1 MTAVASEK
9 GTYRVSEETRSRL
22 IHAAGELFAL
32 RGVEAV
38 TVREIADKADAV
50 PNAVRYHFGDKAG
63 LVAAVEDFALT
74 PWRDGKLQSYC
85 AENDSLYAT
94 RDGCRQMVADAI
106 DIFYAHLMPEGQP
119 MWAAMFLLRA
129 LLTSQW
135 LGKEHEEIAKQ
146 SMECFCRIF
155 QKVTG
160 NDDHLSAVCW
170 SMAIISPGMIF
181 SSSTLDYTTMN
192 KSGGV
197 NYTFL
202 RRLQTT
208 VTRNALLALGLGD
221 DLAGRQRES

>member
-9 GTYRVSEETRSRL
+9 GTYKVSEETRSRL

-74 PWRDGKLQSYC
+74 PWRDGKLHSYC
-85 AENDSLYAT
+85 SSNDSLYAT
-94 RDGCRQMVADAI
+94 RDGCRQMVTDAI
-106 DIFYAHLMPEGQP
+106 DIFYAHLMPDGQP
-119 MWAAMFLLRA
+119 MWVSMFLLRA
-129 LLTSQW
+129 VLTSQW
-135 LGKEHEEIAKQ
+135 LGREHEEIAKQ

-155 QKVTG
+155 RKVTG

-181 SSSTLDYTTMN
+181 SSSMLDYTTMN

-197 NYTFL
+197 NYIFL
-202 RRLQTT
+202 HRLQAT
-208 VTRNALLALGLGD
+208 VTRNALLSLGLEG
-221 DLAGRQRES
+221 S

>member
-1 MTAVASEK
+1 MAMASEK
-9 GTYRVSEETRSRL
+9 GTYKVSEETRSRL

-32 RGVEAV
+32 RGVDAV

-63 LVAAVEDFALT
+63 LVSAVEDFALT

-85 AENDSLYAT
+85 SSNDSLYTT
-94 RDGCRQMVADAI
+94 RDGCRQMVTDAI
-106 DIFYAHLMPEGQP
+106 DIFYAHLMPDGQP

-129 LLTSQW
+129 VLTSQW

-155 QKVTG
+155 RRVSG

-170 SMAIISPGMIF
+170 SMAIISLGMIF
-181 SSSTLDYTTMN
+181 SSSTLDYTTMK
-192 KSGGV
+192 KSDGF
-197 NYTFL
+197 NHTFL
-202 RRLQTT
+202 RRLQAT
-208 VTRNALLALGLGD
+208 VTRNALLALGLEGI
-221 DLAGRQRES
+221 

>member
-9 GTYRVSEETRSRL
+9 GTYKVSEETRSRL

-32 RGVEAV
+32 RGVDAV

-74 PWRDGKLQSYC
+74 PWRDGRLQNYC
-85 AENDSLYAT
+85 TENDGLYAT
-94 RDGCRQMVADAI
+94 RDGRRQMVADAI
-106 DIFYAHLMPEGQP
+106 DIFYAHLMPDGQP
-119 MWAAMFLLRA
+119 MWVSMFLLRA
-129 LLTSQW
+129 MLTSQW

-155 QKVTG
+155 RRVSG

-181 SSSTLDYTTMN
+181 SSSMLDYTTMK
-192 KSGGV
+192 KSDGF
-197 NYTFL
+197 NHTFL
-202 RRLQTT
+202 RRLQAT
-208 VTRNALLALGLGD
+208 VTRNALLAVGLD
-221 DLAGRQRES
+221 PQMY

>member
-1 MTAVASEK
+1 MAVASKK
-9 GTYRVSEETRSRL
+9 GTYKVSEETCSRL

-32 RGVEAV
+32 RGVDAV
-38 TVREIADKADAV
+38 TVREIAAKADAV

-74 PWRDGKLQSYC
+74 PWRDGKLQNYC
-85 AENDSLYAT
+85 NHNDDLYAT
-94 RDGCRQMVADAI
+94 RDGCRQMIADAI

-119 MWAAMFLLRA
+119 MWVSMFLLRA

-135 LGKEHEEIAKQ
+135 LGKEHEEIARE

-155 QKVTG
+155 RKVSG

-170 SMAIISPGMIF
+170 AMTIISPGMIF
-181 SSSTLDYTTMN
+181 SSSTLDYTTMS

-202 RRLQTT
+202 RRLRAT
-208 VTRNALLALGLGD
+208 VTRNALLALGLEGN
-221 DLAGRQRES
+221 RS

>member
-1 MTAVASEK
+1 MVVTSEK
-9 GTYRVSEETRSRL
+9 GTYKVSEETRSRL

-38 TVREIADKADAV
+38 TVREIADKAGEV

-63 LVAAVEDFALT
+63 LVAAVQDFALT
-74 PWRDGKLQSYC
+74 TWRDGRLQDYC
-85 AENDSLYAT
+85 AGNEGLYAT
-94 RDGCRQMVADAI
+94 RDGCRQVIVDAI

-129 LLTSQW
+129 VLTSQW

-146 SMECFCRIF
+146 SMACFCRIF

-160 NDDHLSAVCW
+160 NNDHLSAVCW
-170 SMAIISPGMIF
+170 AMAIMGPGLIS
-181 SSSTLDYTTMN
+181 SSSTLDYTTMS
-192 KSGGV
+192 KSGGG

-202 RRLQTT
+202 RRLQAT
-208 VTRNALLALGLGD
+208 VTRNALLALGL
-221 DLAGRQRES
+221 EH